1 MTTRWLTAVLLL
13 LALETGAADWT
24 TNPADRLE
32 TRAASAVERIR
43 ERLPQS
49 RAYFDQAYGYAV
61 FPSVT
66 RLGLGFGGAAGKGV
80 VIEAG
85 RVVGRTRYRQF
96 TSGIQAGARN
106 FSMIVFFKDE
116 AALEYYKTGE
126 LQFLGQ
132 AGLSAGTAGL
142 SSTPSYDQG
151 VAILTLDRFGL
162 MAEFTVSGAHY
173 SFEALPDETGAT
185 ESREPVSPD

>member
-1 MTTRWLTAVLLL
+1 MTTRWLSGVLLL

-24 TNPADRLE
+24 TDPADRLE
-32 TRAASAVERIR
+32 TRAASAVGRIR

-106 FSMIVFFKDE
+106 FSMIVFFEDE

-132 AGLSAGTAGL
+132 AGLSVGTAGL
-142 SSTPSYDQG
+142 SSTPAYDQG
-151 VAILTLDRFGL
+151 VAILTLGRFGL

-173 SFEALPDETGAT
+173 SFEALPDETGT
-185 ESREPVSPD
+185 TNPQEPVSPD